1 MKPEKEITWKDIGG
15 LGLLVIYW
23 CVSVIIAH
31 LYAPPTLPVVMLLLS
46 AAAICIVW
54 VERQDGI
61 QHPLLVI
68 GYLMAAAGVVTA
80 TMIVVSWSRDGLI
93 PFPTFLFFLFG
104 VVVAVYVFSSR
115 WIRPK
120 DR

>member
-1 MKPEKEITWKDIGG
+1 MNPEKEITWKDIGG
-15 LGLLVIYW
+15 LVLLVICW
-23 CVSVIIAH
+23 CVSAIIAH
-31 LYAPPTLPVVMLLLS
+31 LYAPPTIPVIMLLLG
-46 AAAICIVW
+46 AAAICVIW

-61 QHPLLVI
+61 QHPLLVL

-80 TMIVVSWSRDGLI
+80 VAIVVSWSRDGLI
-93 PFPTFLFFLFG
+93 PFPAFLLTLFG